1 MTGKLVKV
9 GTGGSGSKSSSGS
22 GKSGS
27 SKMTIGK
34 QRIKLKWDGNDPSKD
49 EELAANPQVK
59 PVGDDEEYTGTL
71 YEFADLPDY
80 AKKMV
85 MKHVGSG
92 KASYYN
98 YYFKPYQSGFFN
110 DTEAELEI
118 VPRSVVTDSSSMSLE
133 DLENDSDLEED

>member
-1 MTGKLVKV
+1 M
-9 GTGGSGSKSSSGS
+9 
-22 GKSGS
+22 
-27 SKMTIGK
+27 
-34 QRIKLKWDGNDPSKD
+34 
-49 EELAANPQVK
+49 K
-59 PVGDDEEYTGTL
+59 PVEDDEEYTGTL
-71 YEFADLPDY
+71 YEFRDLPDY

-98 YYFKPYQSGFFN
+98 YYFTPYKSGFFN